1 MIYIRNTEIT
11 LEEFEKL
18 LEDTKNALL
27 SSFGMLGGRVNTISG
42 NEFESMVY
50 EEAKGCAKGTKF
62 EDELVHT
69 ADREFPDIVAAD
81 YYGIEV
87 KATKKD
93 DWTSIGNS
101 VLESS
106 RVLGV
111 EKIYMFFGKLG
122 GRPDIRYRNYEE
134 CLKGISVTH
143 YPRYQIDM
151 NLPSGESI
159 FDKMDVPY
167 DEVRNMDNP
176 IKVIRRYYKSQMDDG
191 DSLWWI
197 DDDSENI
204 PALSPV
210 IRNFS
215 SLSVAEKDKIVAS
228 IMAYFPEVFRQN
240 ATKKYERIPAF
251 LASQYGVVCQ
261 NIRDLFSAGG
271 QVELR
276 YDGVKVFVPQV
287 VSRVSGLAK
296 EIQSFIKG
304 KSKEEL
310 ENLWGHK
317 IIFQAEDAEQA
328 WCKEV
333 DRQLGDTNHPELITR
348 EYLLGTHRSD
358 DRQ

>member
-1 MIYIRNTEIT
+1 MIYVKNTEIT

-18 LEDTKNALL
+18 LADTRTALL
-27 SSFGMLGGRVNTISG
+27 TVFEMLPGRIDKISG

-50 EEAKGCAKGTKF
+50 DEAKGCARGTRF

-106 RVLGV
+106 RVPSV

-122 GRPDIRYRNYEE
+122 GKPDIRYRNYEE

-151 NLPSGESI
+151 NLPEGESI
-159 FDKMDVPY
+159 FDKMEVPY
-167 DEVRNMDNP
+167 DEVRTMENP
-176 IKVIRRYYKSQMDDG
+176 IKVIRKYYKTQMGDG

-197 DDDSENI
+197 DDDGDNI
-204 PALSPV
+204 PSLSPV
-210 IRNFS
+210 IRNYTTLS
-215 SLSVAEKDKIVAS
+215 SDEKDRITAA

-240 ATKKYERIPAF
+240 SPKKYERIPAF
-251 LASQYGVVCQ
+251 LASQYGVVCP

-271 QVELR
+271 QVKLK
-276 YDGVKVFVPQV
+276 YDGNLESVPQV

-296 EIQSFIKG
+296 MIQGYIKG
-304 KSKEEL
+304 KTKKEL
-310 ENLWGHK
+310 EDLWGHK
-317 IIFQAEDAEQA
+317 ITFQADDAEQA
-328 WCKEV
+328 WCKEA
-333 DRQLGDTNHPELITR
+333 DRQLGDSNRPELITR
-348 EYLLGTHRSD
+348 EYQLGVRNTNQH
-358 DRQ
+358 